1 MITALF
7 VSANITAWSTGPLD
21 CPYFLFDRIRI
32 KCPMFRNVDFYRYR
46 PKIEVL
52 LIYLCQNFH
61 FRSFLVFL
69 LCKLR
74 KPWNLTSIN
83 FTVFNRHSFY
93 QISVRQWSW
102 QKKNRHWER
111 INAKPI
117 VAILFFNIFD
127 ATGNFFCTDGLL
139 RSTSSHKTGHF
150 DAKKSQFT
158 LNIVQNST
166 YYPSF

>member
-1 MITALF
+1 MSISIDTVQKSRFCWYIF
-7 VSANITAWSTGPLD
+7 V
-21 CPYFLFDRIRI
+21 
-32 KCPMFRNVDFYRYR
+32 
-46 PKIEVL
+46 KIFISEV
-52 LIYLCQNFH
+52 
-61 FRSFLVFL
+61 FLVFF

-74 KPWNLTSIN
+74 KPWNLTSVN

-102 QKKNRHWER
+102 QKNRHWER

-127 ATGNFFCTDGLL
+127 TTGNFCCTDDLL
-139 RSTSSHKTGHF
+139 GSTSSHKPEHF